1 MRSYVSLWTSICWRY
16 LPDHSQHRSR
26 WVDSP
31 WQWFMIS
38 DENKLKI
45 CHQNHLFL
53 LTRSTLRSQGAK
65 RELTNI
71 LDWVLSPKVNSECI
85 LNLEI
90 CSKIHWILKNF
101 IIRHRTSQ
109 FRKTTQ
115 YQWDFTFSQ
124 LFRKMISFGHQ
135 NRGPDASRY
144 YSLIPKSDCFF
155 SKRFWSSLK
164 KPTEEKM
171 CHAPILPPAKSD
183 YNSPEERREEGG
195 RDRIDNLVR
204 DSRWT

>member
-1 MRSYVSLWTSICWRY
+1 MGAANES
-16 LPDHSQHRSR
+16 SR
-26 WVDSP
+26 FWAEVHVQILARARPKMKPLDK
-31 WQWFMIS
+31 
-38 DENKLKI
+38 E
-45 CHQNHLFL
+45 
-53 LTRSTLRSQGAK
+53 RSQNYPGKSLDPPCEA
-65 RELTNI
+65 RARSGNLQTWFQQAVH

-124 LFRKMISFGHQ
+124 LFRKMISFGRQ

-144 YSLIPKSDCFF
+144 YSLIPKS
-155 SKRFWSSLK
+155 
-164 KPTEEKM
+164 
-171 CHAPILPPAKSD
+171 
-183 YNSPEERREEGG
+183 
-195 RDRIDNLVR
+195 
-204 DSRWT
+204 